1 MYRRKLVLVEVEG
14 LDAELMD
21 RVGQAA
27 KAKGLSDAGWMIRAV
42 KRQLER
48 ERERELEECLSKPL
62 PPQRIAPSIPD
73 PGSLVRRNPL
83 KG

>member
-21 RVGQAA
+21 RVGRAA
-27 KAKGLSDAGWMIRAV
+27 KAKGLSDAGWMMRAV

-48 ERERELEECLSKPL
+48 ERALEACLSKPL
-62 PPQRIAPSIPD
+62 PPRRLDPSIPD
-73 PGSLVRRNPL
+73 PGSLPRRQPL